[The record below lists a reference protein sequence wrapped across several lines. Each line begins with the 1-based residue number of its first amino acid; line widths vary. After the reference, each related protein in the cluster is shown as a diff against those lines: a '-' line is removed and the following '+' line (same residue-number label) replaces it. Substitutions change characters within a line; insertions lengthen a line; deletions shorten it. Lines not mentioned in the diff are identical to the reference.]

1 MNDKIKVFALGGL
14 DERGKNIYVVE
25 KNDDIFVIDGGMK
38 YPEKTMPGI
47 DFIIPNIDYLMENRD
62 RIVGIIASHAHNDM
76 IGSLPYIIKQL
87 KVPVYTSKVTA
98 YFIKDA
104 ARLHQVDTGEI
115 DFRYIEGNEEK
126 DINGNKVYFFN
137 TTHSVAE
144 SFGVAIDSDQGLV
157 VYTGDY
163 IFDFAAANK
172 FSFDISFMSQLASKG
187 VLLMLGESDGADHL
201 GHTSPKHRLT
211 PLIEPYFVENES
223 RIFISQFTQSLFGI
237 NEIIELALKY
247 NRKILFYSRE
257 MQRHVEV
264 FRKFGIFN
272 IPDNMIVSHDYLA
285 NENNKDVCVI
295 FTGIGERIY
304 RVLKKVADGE
314 KNKNMFVQPDDF
326 IIIAT
331 ATVPGCEVEAA
342 SASDAIFRTGAKV
355 VTISRKQVASMH
367 ASREDIMMMLKI
379 FRPKYYMP
387 VKGEFRQLLSN
398 AQLAV
403 DLNMGYNHQN
413 VIVYDNG
420 MVAQFENGKKIE
432 KFPVPTVPVGD
443 VYVDGLGVG
452 DIGSGVL
459 EDRQRLSDNGVVILG
474 ATVNQKTGI
483 MVAGP
488 DIQIRGLVYL
498 RDAEDLVKDITKTF
512 VEILTLEIKDP
523 YYILEDVEKK
533 IRDRISF
540 KIRKSTGKDPLIIP
554 AIVELK

>member
-1 MNDKIKVFALGGL
+1 
-14 DERGKNIYVVE
+14 
-25 KNDDIFVIDGGMK
+25 
-38 YPEKTMPGI
+38 
-47 DFIIPNIDYLMENRD
+47 
-62 RIVGIIASHAHNDM
+62 M
-76 IGSLPYIIKQL
+76 IGSLPYIIKKLQ
-87 KVPVYTSKVTA
+87 VPVYTSKITA

-104 ARLHQVDTGEI
+104 ARRHQVDTGDI
-115 DFRYIEGNEEK
+115 DFRYVEGNEEK
-126 DINGNKVYFFN
+126 DINGNKVYFFT
-137 TTHSVAE
+137 TTHSVAQ
-144 SFGVAIDSDQGLV
+144 SFGVAIDSDQGLI

-163 IFDFAAANK
+163 IFDFSASNK
-172 FSFDISFMSQLASKG
+172 FSFDISFMSQIANKG
-187 VLLMLGESDGADHL
+187 VLLMLGESDGSDHS

-211 PLIEPYFVENES
+211 PLIEPYFVDTES

-247 NRKILFYSRE
+247 NRKVLFYSRE
-257 MQRHVEV
+257 MQRHISVIREL
-264 FRKFGIFN
+264 GIIN
-272 IPDNMIVSHDYLA
+272 IPDNMLVSHDYLA

-314 KNKNMFVQPDDF
+314 KNKNMFVQPDDL

-331 ATVPGCEVEAA
+331 ATVPGCEIEAA

-367 ASREDIMMMLKI
+367 ASREDIKMMLKI
-379 FRPKYYMP
+379 FNPKYYMP
-387 VKGEFRQLLSN
+387 VKGEFRQLLAN

-420 MVAQFENGKKIE
+420 MIAQFENGKKIE
-432 KFPVPTVPVGD
+432 KYPVPTVPVGD
-443 VYVDGLGVG
+443 VFVDGLGVG

-459 EDRQRLSDNGVVILG
+459 VDRQRLSDNGVVILG
-474 ATVNQKTGI
+474 ATVDKKTGI

-523 YYILEDVEKK
+523 YYILEDLEKK
-533 IRDRISF
+533 IRDRISY

-554 AIVELK
+554 AIVELQ